1 MGVVIIS
8 NWSFSKLGAFD
19 TCPYSYYLNYVAVP
33 KPQNDENAF
42 NQYGSYV
49 HEILEKYFKGELE
62 LFELLDY
69 YDAHFDE
76 NVVLDFPPCSGRSGP
91 IDLRKNYLQGGA
103 TFFEEFDGWPNYK
116 VLGVEEKFKI
126 DFIDGDT
133 LTGIIDLILED
144 KNGEIII
151 LDHKSKS
158 GFKSKDELRHYGYQP
173 ALYAL
178 YIHEK
183 YGKWPN
189 RLAFN
194 IFRKQEIIK
203 LDFTL
208 EFLEEAK
215 NWAIQQITKIRECT
229 DFTPKFDKNQKKN
242 VMYFCQNICG
252 FKEMCEYQYLYRDDN
267 GEYAAYTG
275 DK

>member
-1 MGVVIIS
+1 MCEISTNLFRKIACLYINYIIFG
-8 NWSFSKLGAFD
+8 W
-19 TCPYSYYLNYVAVP
+19 
-33 KPQNDENAF
+33 
-42 NQYGSYV
+42 
-49 HEILEKYFKGELE
+49 
-62 LFELLDY
+62 LLDY

-91 IDLRKNYLQGGA
+91 IDLRQSYLQGGA
-103 TFFEEFDGWPNYK
+103 TFFEEFDGWPSYK

-144 KNGEIII
+144 KNGDVII

-158 GFKSKDELRHYGYQP
+158 GFKSKAELTHYGYQP
-173 ALYAL
+173 ALYTL
-178 YIHEK
+178 YVHEK

-194 IFRKQEIIK
+194 IFRKQEIVK

-215 NWAIQQITKIRECT
+215 NWAAQQITKRFANAMT
-229 DFTPKFDKNQKKN
+229 SRRSLTRKKRRMSCIF
-242 VMYFCQNICG
+242 VRTSAD
-252 FKEMCEYQYLYRDDN
+252 LSRV
-267 GEYAAYTG
+267 ART
-275 DK
+275 